1 MTDAE
6 LLLRVQRGDLAA
18 WEPLY
23 ARCFPTVWR
32 HACALVQD
40 VSEAEEVASETL
52 LAFVRNLQGLD
63 SEAVHLHGWLRGVVR
78 HKAADRRRQSAKQRR
93 LMAAAR
99 NGSGGGNDSSEVPSE
114 LEVQEARQDVLAAL
128 DRLPEIQRLVLEW
141 KHAEEQTV
149 REISMRLGQTE
160 KSVESLLYR
169 ARKEFRRVYELE
181 RADNLR
187 TNLSTDA
194 RGPTLEKSM

>member
-1 MTDAE
+1 
-6 LLLRVQRGDLAA
+6 
-18 WEPLY
+18 
-23 ARCFPTVWR
+23 
-32 HACALVQD
+32 
-40 VSEAEEVASETL
+40 
-52 LAFVRNLQGLD
+52 
-63 SEAVHLHGWLRGVVR
+63 
-78 HKAADRRRQSAKQRR
+78 
-93 LMAAAR
+93 AR